1 MIAFVGIVCT
11 MPKTDKTAYLQ
22 AQFTKLGTGIR
33 CIHKEAADGIEIR
46 CTKTFSVKTSSS
58 HLIDH
63 LVAHESCR
71 THLAKHFPDA
81 NNAKRFHHSFSSTA
95 QRTIM
100 PEIGPELIDMTE
112 DDSTE
117 PASKRQ
123 KKGALSL
130 SFESQAV
137 CKEWLQTT
145 VALQAVS
152 GYRIKFN
159 TMVEM
164 NLEAFVRAR
173 SLLDSLVE
181 IKKEV
186 RLCLRL
192 METEAAASA
201 SLRLRNSSDEV
212 LSKIIC

>member
-22 AQFTKLGTGIR
+22 AQFTKLGTGKIR
-33 CIHKEAADGIEIR
+33 CIHREAADGIEIC

-58 HLIDH
+58 CLIDH

-112 DDSTE
+112 AEDDSTE

-130 SFESQAV
+130 SFESQANANLSRTVV
-137 CKEWLQTT
+137 C
-145 VALQAVS
+145 
-152 GYRIKFN
+152 
-159 TMVEM
+159 
-164 NLEAFVRAR
+164 
-173 SLLDSLVE
+173 
-181 IKKEV
+181 
-186 RLCLRL
+186 
-192 METEAAASA
+192 
-201 SLRLRNSSDEV
+201 
-212 LSKIIC
+212 